1 MNEKLKSALIR
12 YLYLLDDIEMADM
25 NDIEV
30 AKNEL
35 ETLLKEVD

>member
-1 MNEKLKSALIR
+1 MIEKLKRALIR